1 MKPCES
7 AVPDRNYYQYG
18 RECILSRVSGL
29 VSSLLRSFTLLLT
42 LYLSAMH
49 SLNSSAWQHSP
60 LLILSVSNSA
70 VSIAL
75 PVLLLFL
82 FLAHFHLQIPVTD
95 LECIMRRRV
104 SVGNLCN
111 HNRFLLRE
119 CNVTDRVDIECNFAA
134 LGD

>member
-1 MKPCES
+1 MMRGLMQRMTLGCKKIVMLLGPTPNILKHGSRDKEPAQGYEES
-7 AVPDRNYYQYG
+7 Q
-18 RECILSRVSGL
+18 E
-29 VSSLLRSFTLLLT
+29 
-42 LYLSAMH
+42 
-49 SLNSSAWQHSP
+49 
-60 LLILSVSNSA
+60 
-70 VSIAL
+70 
-75 PVLLLFL
+75 
-82 FLAHFHLQIPVTD
+82 IPVTD